1 MMDPWFED
9 VLLELLRAGAVALI
23 LARLLHGG
31 RGGPLLAAPGGRL
44 IVGGFGLVLFGTLID
59 ITDNFPALNR
69 LVVVGDTPVQ
79 AFLEKLV
86 GYLGGFT
93 LVAVGV
99 WRWLP
104 AVAAGLAQR
113 AQIAAQSG
121 EAPAEPAEAMRRLAR
136 SQAFLHTVLE
146 TMGEGVLVVGADRR
160 IRYANLKAEQ
170 LLGWPAGGL
179 DGEPLEVVT
188 GAEGPAREAVVRSL
202 AEGTEEGRVEADL
215 LARGGAALPVD
226 LALAP
231 LQGGGGVVVTFQ
243 DLRARRQLEAELR
256 RMAAQDPLT
265 GLANRRE
272 LERLL
277 RLELGRAARHGRPLA
292 VLVLDVDRFK
302 LVNDSHGHHAGDRV
316 LVELARR
323 LRGLTR
329 EVDVVGRLGGDE
341 FVVVLPET
349 DLSGGLAFAE
359 RVRAAVGERPF
370 QVDGLELPVTVSLG
384 VAAFPDHGESLRAL
398 LVQGDRALYA
408 AKAAGRNRVSAGA
421 AG

>member
-1 MMDPWFED
+1 MSSSRCCG
-9 VLLELLRAGAVALI
+9 RARWPGASFFFT
-23 LARLLHGG
+23 LAAT
-31 RGGPLLAAPGGRL
+31 PLLAAPGGRL
-44 IVGGFGLVLFGTLID
+44 IVGGFGLVLFGALID

-69 LVVVGDTPVQ
+69 LVVVGDTPAQ

-93 LVAVGV
+93 LLAVGV

-121 EAPAEPAEAMRRLAR
+121 EAPEEPAEAMRRLAR

-160 IRYANLKAEQ
+160 IRYANPRAEQ
-170 LLGWPAGGL
+170 LLGWPEGGL
-179 DGEPLEVVT
+179 DGQPLTAVA
-188 GAEGPAREAVVRSL
+188 GGEGPAREAIERGLAARS
-202 AEGTEEGRVEADL
+202 ERRVELDL
-215 LARGGAALPVD
+215 LTRAGAALPVD

-231 LQGGGGVVVTFQ
+231 LGDGTGVVVTFQ
-243 DLRARRQLEAELR
+243 DLRARRRLEAELR
-256 RMAAQDPLT
+256 RLAAQDPLT

-277 RLELGRAARHGRPLA
+277 RLELRRAARHGRPLA

-302 LVNDSHGHHAGDRV
+302 RVNDGHGHQAGDAV
-316 LVELARR
+316 LVELAGR
-323 LRGLTR
+323 LRGLAR

-349 DLSGGLAFAE
+349 DLAGGRAFAE
-359 RVRAAVGERPF
+359 RVRAAVAERPF
-370 QVDGLELPVTVSLG
+370 RVGGRELPVTVSLG
-384 VAAFPDHGESLRAL
+384 VAAYPDHGGSLQAL
-398 LVQGDRALYA
+398 LVEGDRALYA
-408 AKAAGRNRVSAGA
+408 AKAAGRDCVRARAGR
-421 AG
+421 

>member
-9 VLLELLRAGAVALI
+9 VLLEVLRAGAVALV
-23 LARLLHGG
+23 LARLLQGG
-31 RGGPLLAAPGGRL
+31 QRGPLLAAPGGRL
-44 IVGGFGLVLFGTLID
+44 IVGGFGLVLFGALID

-104 AVAAGLAQR
+104 AVAAGLAQQ

-121 EAPAEPAEAMRRLAR
+121 EAPDEPAEAMRRLAR

-146 TMGEGVLVVGADRR
+146 TMGEGVLVVGVDCR
-160 IRYANLKAEQ
+160 IRYANLRAEQ

-179 DGEPLEVVT
+179 DGEPLEAVT
-188 GAEGPAREAVVRSL
+188 GPQGPAREAIMRSL
-202 AEGTEEGRVEADL
+202 AAGTERRAEVDL
-215 LARGGAALPVD
+215 LTRDGAALPVD

-231 LQGGGGVVVTFQ
+231 LGGEGGVVVTFQ
-243 DLRARRQLEAELR
+243 DLRARRRLEAELR

-277 RLELGRAARHGRPLA
+277 RLELQRAARHGRPLA

-302 LVNDSHGHHAGDRV
+302 LVNDGHGHQAGDRV
-316 LVELARR
+316 LVELAQR
-323 LRGLTR
+323 LRGLAR
-329 EVDVVGRLGGDE
+329 EVDVVARLGGDE

-349 DLSGGLAFAE
+349 DLAGGRAFAE
-359 RVRAAVGERPF
+359 RVRAAVAERPF
-370 QVDGLELPVTVSLG
+370 RVDGLELPVTVSLG
-384 VAAFPDHGESLRAL
+384 VAAFPDHGASLRAL

-408 AKAAGRNRVSAGA
+408 AKAAGRNRVRAGA
-421 AG
+421 VS